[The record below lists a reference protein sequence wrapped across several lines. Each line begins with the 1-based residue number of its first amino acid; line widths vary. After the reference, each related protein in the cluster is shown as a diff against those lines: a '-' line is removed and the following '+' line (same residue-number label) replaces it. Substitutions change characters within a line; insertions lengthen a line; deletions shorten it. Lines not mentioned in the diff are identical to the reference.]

1 MGKDVL
7 VILMIAFGI
16 FAIVMFVLFFVYLK
30 KFYNSKRISDDYKKE
45 LDYDH
50 LDDEVYEEEPIK
62 QETDEEIYNEPK
74 EPISF
79 QTMNDSIKEVEIPKN
94 DTSNIELESDMEFV
108 PIKKK

>member
-1 MGKDVL
+1 MGKNVL

-30 KFYNSKRISDDYKKE
+30 KFYNSKQISDDYKKE

-62 QETDEEIYNEPK
+62 QETSDEVYNEPK

-79 QTMNDSIKEVEIPKN
+79 QTMNDNIQEVDTVKKDTFNTELDN
-94 DTSNIELESDMEFV
+94 DIEFI